1 VPHSAG
7 AGPRR
12 LRERWIDWV
21 ILRHRIIL
29 VVAMVA
35 TVAAGLAALRLD
47 VDSDLRRLLPTE
59 HRVVRGLEDIER
71 TFGTTGSVNVVI
83 KDGPIEA
90 RHAFTDAVARQLHGH
105 PLLENV
111 DYRLPSDF
119 FSEHA
124 LYYLADEEMESLDDK
139 IQAWMHYEFCTE
151 APDNCLTE
159 PDPEAPK
166 ALERFVDAKRG
177 DALLRTGFSDRYE
190 REGLDVNVMLL
201 HPVKPPSELQFAKSV
216 TEVMRAEV
224 ADVFAQPDQPW
235 SGTDMSYAMVGPY
248 ISKADEHD
256 TITRDMVRAGVV
268 AVTGVVFVLLVLFR
282 SMRAVLV
289 LLVPLGCG
297 VVWSLAATWLV
308 LGHLNVMTSM
318 ISTVVMGAGID
329 AGIHFMVRARR
340 ERRDQTNRES
350 IRKAFHGLI
359 VPLLVASGTTVAAFL
374 IMASSEFPAFR
385 EFGVIA
391 AMGVA
396 LCLLSMITVLPA
408 LAHLVGIKRHRAAPK
423 RSSGLVTKAVLA
435 RPGLLFAILVG
446 LTLLTFHGARRVDF
460 EYNGRALQSDHAR
473 EKSGPDTRLIS
484 EVFGKD
490 IHAGI
495 LVRPTLEEA
504 RATLDL
510 ARRRHEARKATG
522 NSVVAELFGAPDLL
536 PDVGID
542 PQQRQEEIHELLEE
556 ETVDKLRSI
565 AYGEDATGGS
575 DDDLEGWEDEG
586 DGTPSEADDDEL
598 EDDLDGWEDVEGA
611 VPADDDANEPAS
623 DASDSTST
631 DDSDDA
637 DDADDRQRLTAE
649 DAQLLLKM
657 LEARPFTI
665 DDLPPILLRK
675 VRSPDGAYGVFAYPD
690 FDAADMRK
698 GVEFTIETSSYL
710 DHRDSTLFVGETTVY
725 AAMFLMLQEEAPVVL
740 GMAAVLIAALVYWQL
755 RSIQQALLTLLP
767 LGLALWWLVGL
778 MGATGLKFTLF
789 NLPILPAI
797 LGIGVDNG
805 VYLTD
810 RIRRTKGEVD
820 GLARSLQ
827 ETGGAIM
834 AAMSTTA
841 IGFAALLVADSAG
854 VRGIGTVAVLGIVLA
869 GGAAVLVLPTLSSLG
884 RERKS
889 RREKKR

>member
-1 VPHSAG
+1 
-7 AGPRR
+7 
-12 LRERWIDWV
+12 V

-29 VVAMVA
+29 VLAMVV
-35 TVAAGLAALRLD
+35 TVAAGMAAARLD
-47 VDSDLRRLLPTE
+47 VDGDLRRLLPQE

-83 KDGPIEA
+83 QGGPVEA
-90 RHAFTDAVARQLHGH
+90 RHAFTDAVAEQLQGH
-105 PLLENV
+105 PLLDNV
-111 DYRLPSDF
+111 DYRLPSHF

-124 LYYLADEEMESLDDK
+124 LYYLSDAEMESLDDK

-159 PDPEAPK
+159 PDPAAPG
-166 ALERFVDAKRG
+166 ALERFVESKREE
-177 DALLRTGFSDRYE
+177 ALQRTGFSDRYE

-201 HPVKPPSELQFAKSV
+201 HPVKPPSELQFAKDV
-216 TEVMRAEV
+216 TIAMRGELAEI
-224 ADVFAQPDQPW
+224 FARPDQPW
-235 SGTDMSYAMVGPY
+235 SDTNMRYNLVGPY
-248 ISKADEHD
+248 ISKADEHE
-256 TITRDMVRAGVV
+256 TITRDMFRAGAA
-268 AVTGVVFVLLVLFR
+268 AVTGVLVVLLVLFR

-340 ERRDQTNRES
+340 ERREQTNREA
-350 IRKAFHGLI
+350 IRRAFHGLI
-359 VPLLVASGTTVAAFL
+359 VPLLVASSTTIAAFF

-408 LAHLVGIKRHRAAPK
+408 LAHLVGIKRHERPAR
-423 RSSGLVTKAVLA
+423 RSSGMVTNAVLA

-446 LTLLTFHGARRVDF
+446 LTVLTFQGARQRDF
-460 EYNGRALQSDHAR
+460 EYNGRALQSDHSR
-473 EKSGPDTRLIS
+473 QTLGPDTALIS

-495 LVRPTLEEA
+495 LIRPTLEEA
-504 RATLDL
+504 RDTLDR
-510 ARRRHEARKATG
+510 ARRRHEARMATG

-536 PDVGID
+536 PDPGID
-542 PQQRQEEIHELLEE
+542 LRKRQEEIRELLEE
-556 ETVDKLRSI
+556 ETVDKLQSI
-565 AYGEDATGGS
+565 ASGEDA
-575 DDDLEGWEDEG
+575 
-586 DGTPSEADDDEL
+586 ADDD
-598 EDDLDGWEDVEGA
+598 DFDGWEDVDEDAGEEEDA
-611 VPADDDANEPAS
+611 GEQEDAADGLADDLDGRENVETSAAGLDAPEPSEKGAE
-623 DASDSTST
+623 AKK
-631 DDSDDA
+631 
-637 DDADDRQRLTAE
+637 DRDRLTPE
-649 DAQLLLKM
+649 DAQLLLTM

-675 VRSPDGAYGVFAYPD
+675 VRSPDGAFGIFAYPD

-698 GVEFTIETSSYL
+698 GVEFTEETSSYL
-710 DHRDSTLFVGETTVY
+710 DANDKTLFVGETTVY
-725 AAMFLMLQEEAPVVL
+725 AAMFTMLQEEAPVVL

-841 IGFAALLVADSAG
+841 IGFAAFLVADSAG
-854 VRGIGTVAVLGIVLA
+854 VRGIGAVAVLGILLA
-869 GGAAVLVLPTLSSLG
+869 GAAAVLVLPTLSSLG
-884 RERKS
+884 RDHA
-889 RREKKR
+889 RRRSKKKRG

>member
-1 VPHSAG
+1 
-7 AGPRR
+7 
-12 LRERWIDWV
+12 
-21 ILRHRIIL
+21 
-29 VVAMVA
+29 MVT
-35 TVAAGLAALRLD
+35 TVAAGLLARRLE
-47 VDSDLRRLLPTE
+47 VDSDLRRLLPQG
-59 HRVVRGLEDIER
+59 HRVVRGLDDIER

-90 RHAFTDAVARQLHGH
+90 RHAFTDAVAERLQGH

-111 DYRLPSDF
+111 DYRLPSNF

-124 LYYLADEEMESLDDK
+124 LYYLSDAEMESLDDK

-166 ALERFVDAKRG
+166 ALETFVDSKR
-177 DALLRTGFSDRYE
+177 DEAQTRTGFSDRYE

-201 HPVKPPSELQFAKSV
+201 HPVQPPSDIEFAK
-216 TEVMRAEV
+216 EVAKAMRAEV
-224 ADVFAQPDQPW
+224 ADVFERSGQPW
-235 SGTDMSYAMVGPY
+235 SGTEMSYNLVGPY
-248 ISKADEHD
+248 ISKADEQETIKRD
-256 TITRDMVRAGVV
+256 TVRAGVV
-268 AVTGVVFVLLVLFR
+268 AVTGVVIVLFVLFR

-297 VVWSLAATWLV
+297 VVWSLAATQLV

-329 AGIHFMVRARR
+329 AGIHFMVRARD
-340 ERRDQTNRES
+340 ERREQSNREA
-350 IRKAFHGLI
+350 IRTAFCGLI
-359 VPLLVASGTTVAAFL
+359 VPLLVASSTTVAAFL

-396 LCLLSMITVLPA
+396 LCLLSMTTVLPA
-408 LAHLVGIKRHRAAPK
+408 LAYLVGIKRHQRPPR
-423 RSSGLVTKAVLA
+423 RSAGMVTRAVLA
-435 RPGLLFAILVG
+435 RPGVLFAVLVG
-446 LTLLTFHGARRVDF
+446 LTLLTFQGARRVDF

-473 EKSGPDTRLIS
+473 ENTGPDTHLIS
-484 EVFGKD
+484 AVFGKD

-495 LVRPTLEEA
+495 IVRPTLEET
-504 RATLDL
+504 RHTLEV
-510 ARRRHEARKATG
+510 ARRRHDARKLSG
-522 NSVVAELFGAPDLL
+522 NTLVAELFAAPDLL
-536 PDVGID
+536 PDPGID
-542 PQQRQEEIHELLEE
+542 LKRRKKEIRDLLEE
-556 ETVDKLRSI
+556 ETVEKLEQIASGKDPRS
-565 AYGEDATGGS
+565 GGS
-575 DDDLEGWEDEG
+575 DDDLDDWEDVSDADESP
-586 DGTPSEADDDEL
+586 DSDEDADDDL
-598 EDDLDGWEDVEGA
+598 
-611 VPADDDANEPAS
+611 DDDAESWDDVELTPPAG
-623 DASDSTST
+623 DSA
-631 DDSDDA
+631 A
-637 DDADDRQRLTAE
+637 DDGGDSATPKTTETADTAKKEDGKLTAE
-649 DAQLLLKM
+649 DAQLLLSM
-657 LEARPFTI
+657 LEAQPFTI
-665 DDLPPILLRK
+665 DDLPPMLLRK
-675 VRSPDGAYGVFAYPD
+675 VRSPDGAYGVFAYPN

-698 GVEFTIETSSYL
+698 GVEFTEETSSYL
-710 DHRDSTLFVGETTVY
+710 ESGDERLFVGETTVY

-810 RIRRTKGEVD
+810 RIRRTKGEVG

-841 IGFAALLVADSAG
+841 IGFAAFLVADSAG
-854 VRGIGTVAVLGIVLA
+854 VRGIGAVAVLGILLA
-869 GGAAVLVLPTLSSLG
+869 GLAAVLVLPTLSGLG
-884 RERKS
+884 RGRK
-889 RREKKR
+889 RRLRDPQ